1 MLHTENN
8 DLPSKNSICIDDKL
22 FIICMLP
29 ITGHITYP
37 SRITKKGISFYLKHE
52 EEARRDLQHCLDV
65 SLARSPGSL
74 GTFPTFC
81 VTIVK
86 SVANFLPLQNK
97 DPFSPVSNN
106 ISSLFFTLF
115 QHPLQRWS
123 GFAESQFK
131 APSVFPNTLLRC
143 LQILLTIS
151 SQKPLLYFK
160 TFVVIVHHSKHE
172 NFHWLCITV

>member
-8 DLPSKNSICIDDKL
+8 DLPSKNSICTDGKL
-22 FIICMLP
+22 FIKCMLP
-29 ITGHITYP
+29 IIEHITYS
-37 SRITKKGISFYLKHE
+37 SRITNKGISFYLKQQ
-52 EEARRDLQHCLDV
+52 EEARWDLQHCLEV
-65 SLARSPGSL
+65 SLARSPRSL
-74 GTFPTFC
+74 GTLPTFC
-81 VTIVK
+81 VTIGK

-106 ISSLFFTLF
+106 ISSLFFKPF

-131 APSVFPNTLLRC
+131 APYVFPNTLLRC
-143 LQILLTIS
+143 LQILLTTS

-160 TFVVIVHHSKHE
+160 TFV
-172 NFHWLCITV
+172 